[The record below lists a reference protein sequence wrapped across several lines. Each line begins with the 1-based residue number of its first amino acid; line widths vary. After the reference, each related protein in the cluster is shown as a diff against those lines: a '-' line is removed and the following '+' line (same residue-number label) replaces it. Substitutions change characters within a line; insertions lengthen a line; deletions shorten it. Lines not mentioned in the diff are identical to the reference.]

1 MSDFI
6 PTTMMTSQRRR
17 IPTDSSCK
25 SWVATIKMQ
34 NSVGIS
40 KIKYETETK
49 IKTIS
54 KSSQDFRSLWLKPKW
69 PSCGIQILVESCRMP
84 LDCGST
90 MFEHSWSVPPQ
101 VDVDGHSP
109 SASSSSPHPSH
120 RGFLSSP
127 PSSRRSRTS
136 PLQETHLQQSP
147 IMSRDLSYG
156 CCHAAAHITKHCRT
170 LATEHYR
177 ASPIMSGD
185 VGYGCRGDEAVGDW
199 NFK

>member
-1 MSDFI
+1 MVEAKMAKLRNSD
-6 PTTMMTSQRRR
+6 
-17 IPTDSSCK
+17 
-25 SWVATIKMQ
+25 
-34 NSVGIS
+34 
-40 KIKYETETK
+40 
-49 IKTIS
+49 
-54 KSSQDFRSLWLKPKW
+54 
-69 PSCGIQILVESCRMP
+69 SCRK
-84 LDCGST
+84 LQNALWIVGQQCLRIVGACLFKKLSR
-90 MFEHSWSVPPQ
+90 
-101 VDVDGHSP
+101 SP
-109 SASSSSPHPSH
+109 STSSPHPSH
-120 RGFLSSP
+120 CGFLSSP
-127 PSSRRSRTS
+127 HSSRRSRTS

>member
-40 KIKYETETK
+40 RIKYAK
-49 IKTIS
+49 QYFGYVSQHDSGKTIS

-101 VDVDGHSP
+101 VDVCRWSFP
-109 SASSSSPHPSH
+109 FCFKLKSSSFTLWIPFFAS
-120 RGFLSSP
+120 
-127 PSSRRSRTS
+127 
-136 PLQETHLQQSP
+136 QQSSFQNVS
-147 IMSRDLSYG
+147 ITRDAFTTVADYV
-156 CCHAAAHITKHCRT
+156 KR
-170 LATEHYR
+170 
-177 ASPIMSGD
+177 P
-185 VGYGCRGDEAVGDW
+185 
-199 NFK
+199 

>member
-25 SWVATIKMQ
+25 SWVATIKMH

-40 KIKYETETK
+40 RNKYDTETK

-54 KSSQDFRSLWLKPKW
+54 KLSQDFRSLWLKPKW

-90 MFEHSWSVPPQ
+90 MFENSWSVPPQ

-109 SASSSSPHPSH
+109 SASSSSPHLTH
-120 RGFLSSP
+120 RGFLFSP

-147 IMSRDLSYG
+147 IMS
-156 CCHAAAHITKHCRT
+156 
-170 LATEHYR
+170 
-177 ASPIMSGD
+177 
-185 VGYGCRGDEAVGDW
+185 
-199 NFK
+199 